1 MCFRHCTVHC
11 VQCVAP
17 ARPLSVARSL
27 WATKLAELHSYTHKI
42 DRCAKTYSVGGWSS
56 QYSYCSL
63 RDCFGFPDLVKKRRV
78 GSPSVL
84 VQANTSCS
92 QESTHS
98 HECAPFL
105 SEQFAI
111 CACMCCVFSPPA
123 CAHHAVSYASL
134 FPPLSRVFTS
144 SLPSH
149 PRCSSHRPLSLD
161 LSWQLCWKRFW
172 L

>member
-1 MCFRHCTVHC
+1 MGKCEAEGGVDAIKTIFFAGKWGGPNMVEDGT
-11 VQCVAP
+11 P
-17 ARPLSVARSL
+17 TT
-27 WATKLAELHSYTHKI
+27 ATGS
-42 DRCAKTYSVGGWSS
+42 C
-56 QYSYCSL
+56 Q
-63 RDCFGFPDLVKKRRV
+63 CFGFPDLVVKKRRV

-105 SEQFAI
+105 SDQFAI

-134 FPPLSRVFTS
+134 FPLLSRVFTS

-161 LSWQLCWKRFW
+161 LSYSFCWKRSW